1 MPHDHFLRV
10 PYFNG
15 PCTPE
20 FRSQMAGGRIF
31 LMDSADLNQIGSW
44 LNACTQRLELDR
56 NSGSQAPSLISPS
69 EDTIGI
75 N

>member
-1 MPHDHFLRV
+1 MPHDRFLRV

-15 PCTPE
+15 SCTLE
-20 FRSQMAGGRIF
+20 FRSQMAGRIF
-31 LMDSADLNQIGSW
+31 LMDGADLNQIGSW
-44 LNACTQRLELDR
+44 LNACAQRLELDR
-56 NSGSQAPSLISPS
+56 NSGSQVPSLISPS